1 MSERT
6 RGMIAERSARTP
18 ALPRLVGMHCDRD
31 YGHPDGEVRF
41 RYTHQLPLH
50 SIIIMRIRLTVMI

>member
-1 MSERT
+1 
-6 RGMIAERSARTP
+6 MIAERSARTP